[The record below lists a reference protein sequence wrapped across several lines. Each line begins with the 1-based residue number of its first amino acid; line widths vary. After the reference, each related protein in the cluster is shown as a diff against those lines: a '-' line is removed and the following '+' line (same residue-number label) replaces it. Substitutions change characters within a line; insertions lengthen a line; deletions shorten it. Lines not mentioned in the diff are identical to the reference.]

1 MMSTHNQ
8 IDVEAQKDPDTLER
22 EIDQQRAE
30 IGNIVHALESK
41 LSPGQMIDTALGYA
55 KGGGG
60 EFLHNLSDTL
70 KANPVP
76 TVLTSVGL
84 LWLMAGQNRRPDYHA
99 ASVPSATDK
108 LAAKAS
114 NLKQQGVGMKDRA
127 SQLGHSVSHSLG
139 DARSRVGESGRQAA
153 DSLKHTAERAR
164 GGFAQL
170 LDEQPLAVGAMGIA
184 LGALLAATMPPTR
197 REDELM
203 GDTSDRVTGKLRDKA
218 RAGYAQASE
227 KGREVADEVVGKVK
241 QNQHHDP
248 SRPASGPH

>member
-1 MMSTHNQ
+1 
-8 IDVEAQKDPDTLER
+8 
-22 EIDQQRAE
+22 
-30 IGNIVHALESK
+30 
-41 LSPGQMIDTALGYA
+41 
-55 KGGGG
+55 
-60 EFLHNLSDTL
+60 
-70 KANPVP
+70 
-76 TVLTSVGL
+76 
-84 LWLMAGQNRRPDYHA
+84 
-99 ASVPSATDK
+99 
-108 LAAKAS
+108 
-114 NLKQQGVGMKDRA
+114 
-127 SQLGHSVSHSLG
+127 HSLG

-164 GGFAQL
+164 GGFSQL

-203 GDTSDRVTGKLRDKA
+203 GETSDRLTGKLRDKA

-241 QNQHHDP
+241 QNMHHDP